1 MTKKERVLAA
11 LAYILWVPSL
21 YLLLS
26 EKRQEEYLGY
36 HGGQAFVLWL
46 AIFLIFFATRFLVNF
61 IWSYYYLPYLDF
73 LEVFVA
79 LGLWG
84 YAVYCG
90 ARCLRAVNFRIPY

>member
-1 MTKKERVLAA
+1 MMMKDRVLAA
-11 LAYILWVPSL
+11 LAYVLWVPSL

-46 AIFLIFFATRFLVNF
+46 IIFLAFFATRFLVNLV
-61 IWSYYYLPYLDF
+61 WSYYYFPYLDL

-90 ARCLRAVNFRIPY
+90 VRCLRAIDFRIPH